1 MHAPD
6 FDRDVDES
14 IGSALPIRRE
24 VPLIMTEGN
33 YLLSEVGGWA
43 GVAPLLDES
52 WYLEVDEE
60 TRLMRLTYRH
70 ELHGMSH
77 EEADTWAR
85 TTDQDNAVLIAQSSS
100 RADLVI
106 TLAES

>member
-6 FDRDVDES
+6 FDRDVDQS

-24 VPLIMTEGN
+24 VPLVVTEGN
-33 YLLSEVGGWA
+33 YLLSEMGGWA

-52 WYLEVDEE
+52 WYLELDDS
-60 TRLMRLTYRH
+60 TRLQRLSYRH
-70 ELHGMSH
+70 QQHGMSQ

-85 TTDQDNAVLIAQSSS
+85 TTDQDNAVLIAQSMP
-100 RADLVI
+100 RADLHI
-106 TLAES
+106 TMAGS